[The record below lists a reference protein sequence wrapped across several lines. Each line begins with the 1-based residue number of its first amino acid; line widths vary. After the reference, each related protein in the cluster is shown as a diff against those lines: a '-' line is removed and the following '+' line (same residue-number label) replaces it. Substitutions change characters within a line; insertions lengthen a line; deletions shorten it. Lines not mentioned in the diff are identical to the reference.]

1 VRSGV
6 GVAMFGILEFLI
18 AVWQPEFWR
27 CDFLGIDSLPQKEYL
42 CRMETVTIKM
52 ERKHVALL
60 KAQAKVLG
68 RSRAAVV
75 RDLIDQH
82 LAQKKHPSLH
92 DLARDYCGSISGPA
106 DMSTRKL
113 TGYGRD

>member
-1 VRSGV
+1 
-6 GVAMFGILEFLI
+6 
-18 AVWQPEFWR
+18 
-27 CDFLGIDSLPQKEYL
+27 
-42 CRMETVTIKM
+42 METVTIKM

-82 LAQKKHPSLH
+82 LAQKKRPSLH
-92 DLARDYCGSISGPA
+92 DLARDLCGSILRPGGYVHAETNGLWPRLKYCSMPA
-106 DMSTRKL
+106 R
-113 TGYGRD
+113 